1 MTVRAWQ
8 AGDRVAMQRVDEAR
22 WLVIP
27 ADQAR
32 EKLGITE
39 ATPGWTFVEVV
50 ADWCDTPDT
59 PAPQPPQ
66 DA

>member
-1 MTVRAWQ
+1 MTAARSADLKEDPPRQWQ
-8 AGDRVAMQRVDEAR
+8 AGDRVAMQKAGEAG

-50 ADWCDTPDT
+50 ADCDTPG
-59 PAPQPPQ
+59 
-66 DA
+66 